1 MVRLFICEDNKNIKN
16 FFCKINAMKIAKV
29 LTTVGLASGLAISTS
44 LVSHISPVSA
54 CSGFWGSLDPTCKG
68 RIFGPKTGPEY
79 ESEVGCPH
87 CNQNKTSACVN
98 LSSRQGWQSFNFPT
112 TFTRITSIEG
122 SWSVDS
128 RSYANVG
135 AYGHTGDAANR
146 LAPYNQYKYDQQ
158 YPFGRLLV
166 DIPNYGYISIDHP
179 QTLPR
184 EISST
189 AMRIN
194 DQDNALGD
202 NAGLLRVCFGR

>member
-1 MVRLFICEDNKNIKN
+1 
-16 FFCKINAMKIAKV
+16 MKIYKI
-29 LTTVGLASGLAISTS
+29 LTTVGLVSSIYVSTF
-44 LVSHISPVSA
+44 LVNNLSPASA
-54 CSGFWGSLDPTCKG
+54 CTGILGSLDPTCKG

-79 ESEVGCPH
+79 ESEPGCPH
-87 CNQNKTSACVN
+87 CNQNKTSACFNV
-98 LSSRQGWQSFNFPT
+98 SSRQGWQYFNFPT

-128 RSYANVG
+128 RSYASVG
-135 AYGHTGDAANR
+135 AYGHTGESANR
-146 LAPYNQYKYDQQ
+146 LAPYNQYKYDQK

-184 EISST
+184 GINST

-194 DQDNALGD
+194 DQDNALED
-202 NAGLLRVCFGR
+202 NAGSLRVCFGR